1 MLSKASKDVLAKVR
15 QMVPPMLESFHKG
28 ALWDCLRIGDGNAL
42 MVFQANWGEWPLSG
56 AVRSMSKVAGL
67 P

>member
-28 ALWDCLRIGDGNAL
+28 ELRNCMRIGDGNAL
-42 MVFQANWGEWPLSG
+42 MSSQANWEEWRLSG
-56 AVRSMSKVAGL
+56 AVRSMFEAAGR

>member
-28 ALWDCLRIGDGNAL
+28 RRYGALRIGPGNVL
-42 MVFQANWGEWPLSG
+42 MEF
-56 AVRSMSKVAGL
+56 
-67 P
+67 